1 MFRIIGREFLRLVIC
16 AIAAFLIYLLV
27 KNKGWLN
34 GEDFKVLFE
43 LGVSVLGCIAF
54 VVLYLFSFLVS
65 ILIIKLRRYSS
76 EEMEEKKKEFEAEKK
91 ELLAKIKD
99 LEQQVESKKNHIIK
113 QNEKIHTLQE
123 LVDLKHDQSG
133 I

>member
-1 MFRIIGREFLRLVIC
+1 MYKIIGREFLRLVIC
-16 AIAAFLIYLLV
+16 AIAAWLIYRYV
-27 KNKGWLN
+27 PFADWFN
-34 GEDFKVLFE
+34 GEESEFLFVQ
-43 LGVSVLGCIAF
+43 GVSVLGCIIF
-54 VVLYLFSFLVS
+54 VVCYLISFLLS
-65 ILIIKLRRYSS
+65 ILFIKLGRYSF
-76 EEMEEKKKEFEAEKK
+76 EEMEEKEAEFEVEKE

-123 LVDLKHDQSG
+123 LVDLKRDQSG